1 MSTAS
6 AARVADIYAQTLLDL
21 ADEARAMETAAA
33 DLNTVAT
40 MLTQNPDFA
49 AFLAS
54 PYFAEQTK
62 QDLIRKVFTGRLDRL
77 TLHFLLVLLEH
88 ERGAL
93 LPQILARFTQLY
105 REYQGYHTVNVTV
118 ARPLSPAQTEK
129 LARELA
135 EALQAKVDIEV
146 HVDPF
151 ILGGV
156 IIRYDEQMLDN
167 SIRGRLTRTV
177 YQLTSPQKRQK
188 K

>member
-1 MSTAS
+1 MSTAP
-6 AARVADIYAQTLLDL
+6 AARVAEIYAQTLRDL
-21 ADEARAMETAAA
+21 ADEARAVETVAA

-40 MLTQNPDFA
+40 LLTQNPDFA

-54 PYFAEQTK
+54 PYFAEQAK
-62 QDLIRKVFTGRLDRL
+62 QDLIRKVLADRLSRL

-93 LPQILARFTQLY
+93 LPQITARFAQLY

-118 ARPLSPAQTEK
+118 ARPLRPEQTEK

-135 EALQAKVDIEV
+135 EALQAKIDIDV
-146 HVDPF
+146 HVDPS